1 MDDALIVYGNA
12 DQVDQRLAEMKALGF
27 DRVRVSVYWR
37 LLAPNPDQKQKPS
50 SQYDESDPHFYGQA
64 RWDRYDRIATL
75 AAKHGLGVLFTLTG
89 PAPLWATGTPQGGR
103 NDVED
108 TWEPNPDDFKA
119 FVQAV
124 GTRYSG
130 TYRDENLQPSLI
142 PLLPGTYTQ
151 GPVLPRVD
159 HWSIWNEPN
168 HGGWLTPQSLPGP
181 DGKRLIPASPRVY
194 RPLVDAAWSA
204 LQASG
209 HGGDTILL
217 GETSPT
223 GLHNPGLTRG
233 IRPLR
238 FIRELYC
245 LDNTLHPYTGADA
258 EARGCPSSF
267 DAAGFM
273 SAHPGLFAASGW
285 AHHPYSLI
293 TAPRE
298 KDQNSDDAT
307 LSGIPRL
314 TRTLDSVFAAYGQ
327 TTELPIWLTEYGYQT
342 DPPDTTIGVSW
353 ARQADYLDDATYIA
367 YRNPRIA
374 SFAQFLLVD
383 DTPLSQYKPSDPRY
397 WGTFQS
403 GLITLQGKHK
413 PSYQAAKHPVDVI
426 PRRGRAGRSLRI
438 FGQLRTAPDRQRLGA
453 TIQFLAKGTKKWR
466 KVKRVTVGNPCGFL
480 GTTVKARRSGS
491 YRIVW
496 AGSGRIVTRAVRVR
510 VT

>member
-1 MDDALIVYGNA
+1 V
-12 DQVDQRLAEMKALGF
+12 
-27 DRVRVSVYWR
+27 
-37 LLAPNPDQKQKPS
+37 
-50 SQYDESDPHFYGQA
+50 
-64 RWDRYDRIATL
+64 
-75 AAKHGLGVLFTLTG
+75 
-89 PAPLWATGTPQGGR
+89 
-103 NDVED
+103 
-108 TWEPNPDDFKA
+108 
-119 FVQAV
+119 
-124 GTRYSG
+124 
-130 TYRDENLQPSLI
+130 
-142 PLLPGTYTQ
+142 
-151 GPVLPRVD
+151 
-159 HWSIWNEPN
+159 
-168 HGGWLTPQSLPGP
+168 
-181 DGKRLIPASPRVY
+181 
-194 RPLVDAAWSA
+194 
-204 LQASG
+204 
-209 HGGDTILL
+209 
-217 GETSPT
+217 
-223 GLHNPGLTRG
+223 
-233 IRPLR
+233 
-238 FIRELYC
+238 
-245 LDNTLHPYTGADA
+245 
-258 EARGCPSSF
+258 
-267 DAAGFM
+267 

-327 TTELPIWLTEYGYQT
+327 TTKLPIWLTEYGYQT

-383 DTPLSQYKPSDPRY
+383 DAPLSQYRPSDPRY

-413 PSYQAAKHPVDVI
+413 PSYGAAKHPVDVI

-438 FGQLRTAPDRQRLGA
+438 FGQLRTAPDGQRLAA

-466 KVKRVTVGNPCGFL
+466 KVKRVTVGNPRGFL
-480 GTTVKARRSGS
+480 ETTVKARRSGS

-496 AGSGRIVTRAVRVR
+496 PGSGRIVTHAVRVR